1 MDSMWVKIEFI
12 ESGEKKAFRFQRSN
26 PREADSGSM
35 MDLVSG
41 FVLSTPITYG
51 HMTLSL
57 TDPKMGD
64 QYAY

>member
-1 MDSMWVKIEFI
+1 MWAKIESI
-12 ESGEKKAFRFQRSN
+12 EFGEKKASRFQRNS
-26 PREADSGSM
+26 PSEGDSGSM
-35 MDLVSG
+35 MALASD

-57 TDPKMGD
+57 TEPEMGD